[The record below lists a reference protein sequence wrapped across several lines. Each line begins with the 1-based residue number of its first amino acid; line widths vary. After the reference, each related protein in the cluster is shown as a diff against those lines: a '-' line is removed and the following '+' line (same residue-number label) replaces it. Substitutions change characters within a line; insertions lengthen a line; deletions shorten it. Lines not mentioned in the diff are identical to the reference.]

1 MYFQYLPI
9 EIDAAEKYPH
19 NQEQRNKRESK
30 PTQYLTR
37 FDNLPMSQD
46 KGERD
51 FIDST
56 INYNLFLAS
65 RNFQGRFSVGYH
77 T

>member
-1 MYFQYLPI
+1 MNSQ
-9 EIDAAEKYPH
+9 EKYSH
-19 NQEQRNKRESK
+19 AQEQRNKRESK

-37 FDNLPMSQD
+37 FDNLPTSSG

-56 INYNLFLAS
+56 INYNLFFAS
-65 RNFQGRFSVGYH
+65 RNFQEDFQWDTIHEGSNPYL
-77 T
+77 